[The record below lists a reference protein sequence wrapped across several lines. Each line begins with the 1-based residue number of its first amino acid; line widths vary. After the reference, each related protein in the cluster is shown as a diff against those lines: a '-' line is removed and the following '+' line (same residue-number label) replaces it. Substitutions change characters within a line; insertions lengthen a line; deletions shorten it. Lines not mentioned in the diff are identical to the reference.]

1 MKISHYPLP
10 YNLLKDNVYEV
21 EADYTIHYHIIIFVK
36 RQYFLINLL
45 NWVIINH
52 RFFFFFN
59 SMSDEIGSNNTTL

>member
-45 NWVIINH
+45 N
-52 RFFFFFN
+52 
-59 SMSDEIGSNNTTL
+59 